1 MADEYLA
8 RKNFVAQAKAK
19 ENNIV
24 QMQNKC
30 SDDKKNTKLNSNQAE
45 NSSIFE
51 RIKSENNNTNPLLIE
66 QHSELGT
73 DLFLSKDASLNN
85 KENKDIYNTPYTI
98 EDFKE
103 AIKLFDKK
111 GYSDILDAN
120 LDKTID
126 ELDIS
131 LIGINITTLSSIKE
145 VKEQN
150 EVNKK
155 QNSNG
160 VNGEIDNSK
169 QGRTGD
175 CWLLAAVNSLSYSEK
190 GRQIIKDAITVN
202 DDNTYSVEFKGVGT
216 TIVIS
221 EDELAKA
228 RASGKYSSGDMD
240 VLLMEIATEKVMDQI
255 KNGEIDAPEDLKD
268 SAKDGETSID
278 AGHMG
283 DLIYLLTGEKSE
295 YQYNCNHVDEDSL
308 RAKIQGGFLHGI
320 ATLVGNS
327 LEYVYNKLEKN
338 PDDYC
343 ATISF
348 AGGES
353 SGESSGDE
361 PIVVKDVNGN
371 DVVLTYGSGGHAW
384 SIKSVDGDFITIV
397 NPWDSSVEIVVS
409 KDEIKPY
416 ITGISYYEY

>member
-1 MADEYLA
+1 MADMYLA
-8 RKNFVAQAKAK
+8 RKDFVAQAQSK

-24 QMQNKC
+24 QAQNKY
-30 SDDKKNTKLNSNQAE
+30 SNEKIPTSNLNQTE
-45 NSSIFE
+45 NPSIFE
-51 RIKSENNNTNPLLIE
+51 GIKNENKNTNPLLIE

-73 DLFLSKDASLNN
+73 DIFLSKDESLNN
-85 KENKDIYNTPYTI
+85 KENNDIYNNPYTI

-103 AIKLFDKK
+103 AVKLFDKK

-120 LDKTID
+120 LDRVID

-145 VKEQN
+145 VKEQS
-150 EVNKK
+150 EVYKK

-160 VNGEIDNSK
+160 VNEEIDDSK

-175 CWLLAAVNSLSYSEK
+175 CWLLATVNSLSYSEK

-240 VLLMEIATEKVMDQI
+240 VLLMEIATEKVMDKI
-255 KNGEIDAPEDLKD
+255 KNGEIDAPEGLKA
-268 SAKDGETSID
+268 SAINGETSID
-278 AGHMG
+278 GGQMAE
-283 DLIYLLTGEKSE
+283 LIYLLTGEKSE

-308 RAKIQGGFLHGI
+308 TAKIQGGFLHGI
-320 ATLVGNS
+320 ATLLGNS

-348 AGGES
+348 AGGKS
-353 SGESSGDE
+353 SKDDE
-361 PIVVKDVNGN
+361 PVVVKDVNGN

-416 ITGISYYEY
+416 VTGISYYEY